1 MPLSSVSDMMQM
13 EPGIKILQLLNK
25 ATGCG
30 RLLLEATLIAVMR
43 RAGLGGGGGWRAPA
57 AWMEGGGGGERGER
71 EEKVVVVVEVK
82 GNDCALSQV
91 NWKGRFPLAWLIV
104 SKAFFFFFVCVCVG
118 WGGGRCVVDGTEVVE
133 L

>member
-43 RAGLGGGGGWRAPA
+43 RGAGLGWGVESTGGLGGGGG
-57 AWMEGGGGGERGER
+57 GGG

-91 NWKGRFPLAWLIV
+91 NWKGRFAVAWLIV

-118 WGGGRCVVDGTEVVE
+118 GGGGSLCGGWYWLWSFRD
-133 L
+133 